1 MALQTSGMIC
11 MDDIKAEFGS
21 TSNCLADYYAG
32 GGIVSAATAPNVPT
46 YGQICMS
53 NFYGASASSPT
64 FPASYSWRPYDGS
77 ITGSSMNL
85 IVDND
90 ATSYATF
97 SASGANLET
106 AAIGVTYVKLV
117 RTYNGYQVQF
127 YGPSGLDTFASYD
140 TNNNY
145 RTETKNVWHVAAS
158 GNVSPTSVKWNRTLE
173 YIQIGG
179 ATIADGTQAVST
191 NVAPSGS
198 AATYAP
204 NVNTFQSL
212 SINQS
217 IGIMVSSNVRTGP
230 GTTGSA
236 SSFWDIEFTLRK
248 SGYDDTTLN
257 FLVVN
262 LATAQN
268 TRSGG
273 GGPGGGGDFNHF

>member
-46 YGQICMS
+46 SGQICMS

-90 ATSYATF
+90 ATSYATSSTTG
-97 SASGANLET
+97 SAMATT
-106 AAIGVTYVKLV
+106 ALCVTYVKLV

-140 TNNNY
+140 TNDNY
-145 RTETKNVWHVAAS
+145 STETKNVWHVAAS

-173 YIQIGG
+173 YDQTGG
-179 ATIADGTQAVST
+179 STTTDGTQAVST

-217 IGIMVSSNVRTGP
+217 IGIMVTSSVGTGQ
-230 GTTGSA
+230 GSTGSY

-268 TRSGG
+268 THSGSGDG
-273 GGPGGGGDFNHF
+273 GQFGNA